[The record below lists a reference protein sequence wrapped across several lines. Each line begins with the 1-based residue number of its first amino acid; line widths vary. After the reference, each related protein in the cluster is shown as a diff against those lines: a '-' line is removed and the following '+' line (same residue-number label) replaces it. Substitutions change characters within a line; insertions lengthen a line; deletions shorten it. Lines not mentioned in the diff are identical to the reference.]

1 MNRPADHRR
10 TALICGAT
18 GQDGCYL
25 AAHLLARGY
34 RVIGTSRQPSPQR
47 RAGLHQLGIAEQVH
61 LTPLDLADQPAITAI
76 LTRYQPDLVFHLAAQ
91 SSVARSLERP
101 AETFES
107 IATTT
112 RHMLEAVRTTASP
125 PRLFVA
131 GSSEMF
137 GTGRTE
143 AVTPSSRLAPQNPYG
158 MAKATAFEIVRE
170 YRQRHGLFACT
181 GVLFNHESPLRPQTY
196 VTQKIAHGVCSIA
209 AGKQQELH
217 LGDLSIER
225 DWGWAPEYVV
235 AMERILS
242 RDTPDDFLI
251 ATGQSQ
257 RLEAFVAEAFR
268 SVNLD
273 WQQHVVRDERFVRPH
288 DGGHPVAALEKTAT
302 TLGWTATVFMP
313 EVARRLVAA
322 QQAQLATGRQRA
334 A

>member
-112 RHMLEAVRTTASP
+112 RHMLEAARTTASP

-143 AVTPSSRLAPQNPYG
+143 AVTTSSRLAPQNP
-158 MAKATAFEIVRE
+158 
-170 YRQRHGLFACT
+170 
-181 GVLFNHESPLRPQTY
+181 
-196 VTQKIAHGVCSIA
+196 
-209 AGKQQELH
+209 
-217 LGDLSIER
+217 
-225 DWGWAPEYVV
+225 
-235 AMERILS
+235 
-242 RDTPDDFLI
+242 
-251 ATGQSQ
+251 
-257 RLEAFVAEAFR
+257 
-268 SVNLD
+268 
-273 WQQHVVRDERFVRPH
+273 
-288 DGGHPVAALEKTAT
+288 
-302 TLGWTATVFMP
+302 
-313 EVARRLVAA
+313 
-322 QQAQLATGRQRA
+322 
-334 A
+334 